1 MAKLK
6 RQQFMDQKE
15 YEIKSITEA
24 GIEDGSS
31 VMLSEFKTY
40 GKRYFD
46 PNLEKMKLMNKL
58 SLIKSNNSMDFK
70 QDSAKS
76 DSKQE

>member
-6 RQQFMDQKE
+6 RQQFMDQRE

-40 GKRYFD
+40 GKRYLD
-46 PNLEKMKLMNKL
+46 PNFEKMKLMNKL
-58 SLIKSNNSMDFK
+58 SLIRSNNSMELK
-70 QDSAKS
+70 PDSAKS
-76 DSKQE
+76 GRQE